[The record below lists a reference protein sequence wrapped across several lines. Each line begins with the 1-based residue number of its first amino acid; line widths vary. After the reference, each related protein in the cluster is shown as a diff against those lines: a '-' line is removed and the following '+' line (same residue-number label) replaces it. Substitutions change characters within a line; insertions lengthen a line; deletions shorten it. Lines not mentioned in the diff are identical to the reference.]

1 MKFILRIILI
11 GVICYFTANL
21 APWWSVAFIAAVVSF
36 LLPGN
41 GLNVWLSGFLG
52 VGLLWMGMA
61 WKVDTESASIM
72 SQKILE
78 LFPINELG
86 LLVIV
91 TGAIGGT
98 VGAFSALTG
107 NLFRKLF
114 MKKKQK
120 SYYN

>member
-1 MKFILRIILI
+1 MKFIIRIILI

-21 APWWSVAFIAAVVSF
+21 LPWWSIAIVAATVSF

-41 GLNVWLSGFLG
+41 GFNVWLSGFLG
-52 VGLLWMGMA
+52 VGLLWMAMA

-78 LFPINELG
+78 LFPIKELG
-86 LLVIV
+86 LLVIT

-107 NLFRKLF
+107 SLFRKLF
-114 MKKKQK
+114 MKKKKK